1 MNSTVIIDLFLA
13 KLQSE
18 RKILYKSLIDRSE
31 TDAYIIWLIKWS
43 YCNITLIIYD
53 KQTRNYFTNLN
64 SNSPFWENICK
75 NLTTTIRKCKIR
87 TDLNII
93 NNNVIIETD
102 SPFNVCCISFGT
114 TDE

>member
-1 MNSTVIIDLFLA
+1 MNSTAIIDLYLSNLLA
-13 KLQSE
+13 GK
-18 RKILYKSLIDRSE
+18 KIYYNSSIDKSE
-31 TDAYIIWLIKWS
+31 TNEYIIWLIKWS
-43 YCNITLIIYD
+43 YCNLTMIMYD
-53 KQTRNYFTNLN
+53 KNTQNYFTNLN

-75 NLTTTIRKCKIR
+75 NLTKTIRQCKIR

-114 TDE
+114 NDE